1 MKTKTVAFT
10 FSMFLLFS
18 LSTNAQEKDEY
29 GKYGKDSAECVKNL
43 SVYGEYFKQDL
54 YKEAYN
60 PWKWVFENCPKAS
73 ENTYIRGAKMI
84 EEKISKAK
92 DKNLKS
98 KLVDTL
104 LMIYDQRIKY
114 YNKKGYVLGRK
125 GIDVMKYQGDLK
137 KAYDILKESIEIEE
151 YKSKGDVLYYC
162 MLAALKMVQKEMAE
176 KALIVE
182 TYDFTT
188 ELTSK
193 NIKKGR
199 KVKYYSKIEDNI
211 EKMAA
216 PFMGCDDLIEIYS
229 KKFYSSPN
237 DLELVKKITSLLD
250 EKKCTDSELYFTTT
264 KKLNELDPSAESAYL
279 MGKMTLAKEQFNE
292 TTTYL
297 KQAAELLQAEFNE
310 TQDSSYLDKK
320 AKSYFY
326 LAQAYQGLGQYL
338 TSRSYAYNSLEINED
353 NAKAYM
359 LIGDLYASSASSCG
373 DNEVTEK
380 VAYWAAVDKY
390 AKARALAKEN
400 GEDAI
405 ANAASQKI
413 GAYSARF
420 PDKENLFFYNL
431 NPGDTYKVDDCWINE
446 TTTVRAR

>member
-1 MKTKTVAFT
+1 MKTKIIAFA
-10 FSMFLLFS
+10 FSMFLLYS
-18 LSTNAQEKDEY
+18 LSTNAQEKDKY

-43 SVYGEYFKQDL
+43 SIYGEYFKQDL

-60 PWKWVFENCPKAS
+60 PWKWVFENCPQAS

-84 EEKISKAK
+84 EEKIAKTK
-92 DKNLKS
+92 DKKLKS

-104 LMIYDQRIKY
+104 LFIYDKRIEY
-114 YNKKGYVLGRK
+114 FNKKGYVLGRK
-125 GIDVMKYQGDLK
+125 GIDIMKYEGDLQ
-137 KAYDILKESIEIEE
+137 KAYDILKESIEIEG
-151 YKSKGDVLYYC
+151 YKTKGDVLYYC
-162 MLAALKMVQKEMAE
+162 MLAALKMVQKEIAD
-176 KALIVE
+176 KAIIVE

-188 ELTSK
+188 AITSK
-193 NIKKGR
+193 NIKKDR
-199 KVKYYSKIEDNI
+199 KEKYYSKIEESI

-250 EKKCTDSELYFTTT
+250 EKKCTESELYFTTT
-264 KKLNELDPSAESAYL
+264 KKLNELEPSAESAYL
-279 MGKMTLAKEQFNE
+279 MGKMTLSKEQFNE

-297 KQAAELLQAEFNE
+297 KQAVELLQVKFDE
-310 TQDSSYLDKK
+310 TQDSSYIDKK
-320 AKSYFY
+320 AKAYFY

-338 TSRSYAYNSLEINED
+338 TSRSYAYNCLEIDED
-353 NAKAYM
+353 NALAYM

-400 GEDAI
+400 GDDAI

-420 PDKENLFFYNL
+420 PGKENLFFYNL
-431 NPGDTYKVDDCWINE
+431 NPGDTYKVDGCWINE